1 MKTILDHCPGGSIL
15 DPVPGSPP
23 LTPTEAR
30 RLMREALTELREDL
44 SAEQVASVADAFR
57 QAGLWE

>member
-1 MKTILDHCPGGSIL
+1 MGKILDHCPPGFIL
-15 DPVPGSPP
+15 DPPRGSPP
-23 LTPTEAR
+23 LTATEAR

-57 QAGLWE
+57 QSGLWE